1 MDTTAPGS
9 DQSDISATASQAS
22 EQLKTAL
29 NTADSTATQSI
40 QTLGSVH
47 QARLSRATRTAAALK
62 TQYGADDPRV
72 KAAEASVTATQT
84 TIARVS
90 AVQRELTVPV
100 VQVSTTGWALQGY
113 VVDTQYQPQTRF
125 TVYLADANHLFVRQY
140 GFSYTDDNGYFLIN
154 YTGDPQQQQSTQTQT
169 GAQTPQLF
177 IGVVDQDR
185 NPVFLSSTPFQP
197 LLGSAA
203 FQIITVPAGGQ
214 TLGDPTQPIR
224 NVAFPGK
231 DVRPKSQ
238 SNPASDTTTTT
249 DAPKTTNTPKQK

>member
-9 DQSDISATASQAS
+9 DQSDISTTASQAS

-29 NTADSTATQSI
+29 STADNTATQSI

-62 TQYGADDPRV
+62 AQYGPDDPRV
-72 KAAEASVTATQT
+72 KVAEASVTATKT

-90 AVQRELTVPV
+90 AVKRELTVPV
-100 VQVSTTGWALQGY
+100 VQVASTGWALQGY

-125 TVYLADANHLFVRQY
+125 TVYLADANHLFVKQY
-140 GFSYTDDNGYFLIN
+140 GFSYTDDNGYFLIS
-154 YTGDPQQQQSTQTQT
+154 YGGDTQQGQPAPTQTQT
-169 GAQTPQLF
+169 AQLF

-197 LLGSAA
+197 VLGSAS

-231 DVRPKSQ
+231 DARPKSQ
-238 SNPASDTTTTT
+238 ANPAPPDT
-249 DAPKTTNTPKQK
+249 PKTTDTPKQK